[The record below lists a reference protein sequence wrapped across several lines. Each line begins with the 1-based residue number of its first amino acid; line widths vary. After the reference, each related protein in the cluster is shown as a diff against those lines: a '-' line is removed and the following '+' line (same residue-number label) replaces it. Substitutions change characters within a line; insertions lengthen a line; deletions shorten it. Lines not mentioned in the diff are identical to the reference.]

1 MDKTA
6 MYRLSYGLF
15 VVTANEEG
23 RDNGCISNTLI
34 QAASEPNRV
43 AFALNKA
50 NLTHDMVLR
59 TGKFTASIISEEAEF
74 DLFRHFG
81 FQSGRDVDKFADFA
95 DAKDA
100 GNGTRIITKGTN
112 AFISG
117 SVIQSIDIGSHTLF
131 IADVTDMEVLSKAPS
146 ATYAYYMDHIKPK
159 AKKAP
164 EEKKGKVVWR
174 CRICGYIY
182 EGEELPA
189 DFICPLC
196 KHPASDFER
205 VVL

>member
-15 VVTANEEG
+15 VVTANENG

-34 QAASEPNRV
+34 QAASKPNRV

-50 NLTHDMVLR
+50 NLTHDMVLH
-59 TGKFTASIISEEAEF
+59 TGIFTASILSEEATF
-74 DLFRHFG
+74 DLFQHFG
-81 FQSGRDVDKFADFA
+81 FQSGRDVDKFADFR
-95 DAKDA
+95 DVKDA
-100 GNGTRIITKGTN
+100 ANGTKIITRGTN

-117 SVIQSIDIGSHTLF
+117 KVIQSIDIGSHTLF
-131 IADVTDMEVLSKAPS
+131 IADVTDMEVLSEAPS
-146 ATYAYYMDHIKPK
+146 ATYAYYMSSIKPK
-159 AKKAP
+159 PEKAP
-164 EEKKGKVVWR
+164 AEKKGKVVWR
-174 CRICGYIY
+174 CKICGYIY
-182 EGEELPA
+182 EGENLPE